1 MKQPIILAWSG
12 GKDSSMALY
21 SLLQSETYEVKYL
34 LTTLNAEFKRVSMHG
49 TSEELLD
56 AQSESIGIPLLKVW
70 IHEASY
76 DEYERQMEAVLL
88 QAKSEGIEIVAF
100 GDIFLEDLR
109 TYREDKMKKIG
120 MSAIFPLWKS
130 NTTELVN
137 EFLSHHFKT
146 IICCTNDAFLGKEFV
161 GRELNNEFLDSLP
174 NNVDPC
180 GENGEYHSF
189 CFEGPIFRNPIPV
202 KISEIIYRPLQLKE
216 EADDCNVSDAIQ
228 TKGFWYSDLKLM
240 QRVVS

>member
-1 MKQPIILAWSG
+1 MKKPIILAWSG

-21 SLLQSETYEVKYL
+21 KLLQSEIYEVKYL

-56 AQSESIGIPLLKVW
+56 AQSNSIGIPLLKVW

-88 QAKSEGIEIVAF
+88 NAKSEGIEIVAF

-137 EFLSHHFKT
+137 EFLSHQFKT
-146 IICCTNDAFLGKEFV
+146 VICCANDAFLGREFV
-161 GRELNNEFLDSLP
+161 GRELNENFLLDLP

-189 CFEGPIFRNPIPV
+189 CFEGPIFRNPIPI
-202 KISEIIYRPLQLKE
+202 KISEIIYRPLQIQE
-216 EADDCNVSDAIQ
+216 EDDDCNVSNPIK
-228 TKGFWYSDLKLM
+228 TKGFWYSDLLL
-240 QRVVS
+240 S

>member
-1 MKQPIILAWSG
+1 MKKPIILAWSG

-21 SLLQSETYEVKYL
+21 KLLQSEIYEVKYL

-88 QAKSEGIEIVAF
+88 NAKSEGIETVAF

-130 NTTELVN
+130 NTTELVK

-146 IICCTNDAFLGKEFV
+146 VICCANDAFLSKEFV
-161 GRELNNEFLDSLP
+161 GRELNENFLLDLP

-202 KISEIIYRPLQLKE
+202 KISEIIYRPLQIQE
-216 EADDCNVSDAIQ
+216 EDDDCNVSNPIK
-228 TKGFWYSDLKLM
+228 TKGFWYCDLLL
-240 QRVVS
+240 S